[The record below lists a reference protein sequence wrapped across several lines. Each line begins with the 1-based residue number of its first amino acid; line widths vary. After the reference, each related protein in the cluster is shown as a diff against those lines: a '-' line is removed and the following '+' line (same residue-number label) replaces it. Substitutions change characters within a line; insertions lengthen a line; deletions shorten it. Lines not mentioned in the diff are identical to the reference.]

1 MRSVRVGL
9 CTCPP
14 GAPAVTEDRL
24 EAIRQRH
31 GHRAGYVSPEPM
43 CECDEPWYECDAAQV
58 LAALAAVIEERDAA
72 RARAEKAVADL
83 RLIRAQQREDHEDAE
98 RLAAA
103 LADLVRTVAA
113 MPDAGLNMDDPR
125 WEWWYTR
132 AAPSAER
139 ARKALAHRSL
149 R

>member
-58 LAALAAVIEERDAA
+58 LAALAAVSAERDAA
-72 RARAEKAVADL
+72 RA
-83 RLIRAQQREDHEDAE
+83 DASG
-98 RLAAA
+98 LAAA
-103 LADLVRTVAA
+103 LRYWHKL
-113 MPDAGLNMDDPR
+113 GH
-125 WEWWYTR
+125 TR
-132 AAPSAER
+132 CDGDCPATQ
-139 ARKALAHRSL
+139 ALAAHRSL

>member
-31 GHRAGYVSPEPM
+31 GHRTGYVSDEPM
-43 CECDEPWYECDAAQV
+43 CECDEPWYECDTAQV
-58 LAALAAVIEERDAA
+58 LAALAAVTEERDAA
-72 RARAEKAVADL
+72 RA
-83 RLIRAQQREDHEDAE
+83 DAE
-98 RLAAA
+98 RLFPFARHHFGCAVGRGAPHACVCGWDEAAA
-103 LADLVRTVAA
+103 
-113 MPDAGLNMDDPR
+113 
-125 WEWWYTR
+125 
-132 AAPSAER
+132 
-139 ARKALAHRSL
+139 AHRSL